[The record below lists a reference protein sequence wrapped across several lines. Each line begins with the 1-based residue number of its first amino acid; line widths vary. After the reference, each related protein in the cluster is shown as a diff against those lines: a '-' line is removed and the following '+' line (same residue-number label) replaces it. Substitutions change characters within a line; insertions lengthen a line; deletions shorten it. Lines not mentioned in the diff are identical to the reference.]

1 MDTQSMAILTAEFGA
16 LRADMIGIRQDIGML
31 EAKTDSIEAWR
42 TRYLMQED
50 QLINKL
56 FAKIDEF
63 VAALGDMRTD
73 LARIRGE
80 RDAERRTSLA
90 IVSLLSAACGGLAGT
105 LFHG

>member
-50 QLINKL
+50 
-56 FAKIDEF
+56 
-63 VAALGDMRTD
+63 R
-73 LARIRGE
+73 
-80 RDAERRTSLA
+80 
-90 IVSLLSAACGGLAGT
+90 
-105 LFHG
+105 

>member
-1 MDTQSMAILTAEFGA
+1 MDTQSMVILTAEFGA